1 MVALTQFILVV
12 VVSEPTKIRSSTVKC
27 FIYFEDGDQ
36 FFKLLIELP
45 SKILAFPR
53 ILEEKYYTSSQ
64 VAKISDCYFINL
76 KYIMDTVGVSGF
88 LTQRSRGFGNLIS
101 LSTGMLVFWL
111 LAYYR
116 PDFTLLTRLFFIS
129 NPQMYSAI
137 IALNACL
144 AWELVKKSIDFS
156 ATSLNVLC
164 GIWSPDFFSRNQA
177 WVINERIFMDAKFA
191 AKVTIIAALESSN
204 EAQRHLKAHKKLL
217 KPLENYFNPSEVE
230 SMNLLP
236 GEFSHADMLL
246 LSDRLTEFD
255 EFSVLKGSVSIQTIL
270 FLLVCKELNFSFNE
284 TISTE
289 SSTTNKIEGET
300 KTAKNTNNKFRCC
313 KQMFRILVYR
323 SPTLRPLTR
332 LSRLLVSSCRCVK
345 FAKTSNENRIVK
357 QKKRNISYLEQC
369 LQSKTIN

>member
-1 MVALTQFILVV
+1 ME
-12 VVSEPTKIRSSTVKC
+12 SGR
-27 FIYFEDGDQ
+27 
-36 FFKLLIELP
+36 LI
-45 SKILAFPR
+45 
-53 ILEEKYYTSSQ
+53 
-64 VAKISDCYFINL
+64 
-76 KYIMDTVGVSGF
+76 
-88 LTQRSRGFGNLIS
+88 
-101 LSTGMLVFWL
+101 
-111 LAYYR
+111 
-116 PDFTLLTRLFFIS
+116 
-129 NPQMYSAI
+129 
-137 IALNACL
+137 
-144 AWELVKKSIDFS
+144 
-156 ATSLNVLC
+156 
-164 GIWSPDFFSRNQA
+164 FFSRNQA

-300 KTAKNTNNKFRCC
+300 KTANNTNNKFRCC

-357 QKKRNISYLEQC
+357 QKK
-369 LQSKTIN
+369 T